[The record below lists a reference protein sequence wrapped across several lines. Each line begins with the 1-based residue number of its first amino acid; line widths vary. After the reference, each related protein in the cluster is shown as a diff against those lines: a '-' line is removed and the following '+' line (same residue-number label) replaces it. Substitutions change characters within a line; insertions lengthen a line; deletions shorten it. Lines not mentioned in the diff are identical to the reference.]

1 MKLVHKSGSI
11 RCNPNKPASYGGC
24 TNEPLYGNSSLMTII
39 TNAKKELILPPAGD
53 LQAHSG
59 CNNKKHF
66 YSING
71 STHTSPGLVFRDL
84 LNVASVSRKQ
94 EIQMRMSL
102 CLANPML
109 SSQKRLQIICI
120 ALHSLS

>member
-1 MKLVHKSGSI
+1 
-11 RCNPNKPASYGGC
+11 
-24 TNEPLYGNSSLMTII
+24 MTII
-39 TNAKKELILPPAGD
+39 TNAKKEPILPPAGN

-71 STHTSPGLVFRDL
+71 TTHISPGLVFRDL

-94 EIQMRMSL
+94 EIQIWFGQDWSDCYKADNRGKP
-102 CLANPML
+102 CVDVYAWYV
-109 SSQKRLQIICI
+109 
-120 ALHSLS
+120 

>member
-59 CNNKKHF
+59 CNNKKNF

-71 STHTSPGLVFRDL
+71 STHTSLGLVFRDL

-94 EIQMRMSL
+94 EIQIWFGQDWSDCYETDNRGK
-102 CLANPML
+102 P
-109 SSQKRLQIICI
+109 CI
-120 ALHSLS
+120 DVYAWYV